1 MSLGMVRQFLVFF
14 FCSCNALLFAQNK
27 TIEGTIVNELDQNVH
42 NIEILLVELDLNT
55 HSDELG
61 NFKFP
66 NLPSGVFT
74 LIAIYDGYSF
84 PPVYA
89 DLRELNQK
97 QITITL
103 GQSEFNLE
111 EVRLQTKT
119 RAEKLKTNAIK
130 AEVVSIEEES
140 IRANSVEELINRA
153 PGVKIRNVGG
163 LGAPSNLLVGGFTGN
178 SVKFLYDDIPID
190 YLGSNYSLSKIP
202 TNAIE
207 SIEIY
212 KGVLPTK
219 LGIDALGSAIN
230 IVPKTYNRTS
240 GAVSYEF
247 GSFSTHIASVNTTF
261 KLRNNLFVGTNSF
274 YNFSQ
279 NNYKVDNLPF
289 RDSETGQTQ
298 FIRERLFHNAFSQ
311 FSFEFFVQG
320 RGLSWADMIE
330 FKVNSYDLS
339 KEIQNDPHSRARPF
353 GEVYRQEKGTFI
365 PSLRYKKYFF
375 NNRLNLNQFLVYS
388 KIDFELF
395 DRAKNIYYDWKGR
408 AHPTISSSEM
418 GNLLMPGGYMHN
430 ELSQFT
436 SRTNLNYL
444 INHYLQ
450 IESNT
455 VISNFNRKS
464 NLDELNTDGTGYTKL
479 ISSLGLSADLF
490 ENKLESNTQ
499 IKYLLGKL
507 SGSYEDNII
516 PNQSNPVTTTVENSG
531 FSFSQALKYNI
542 NNNNFIRASYENT
555 YRLPEQ
561 MELFGDNNFVTANYE
576 LKPEQSTNI
585 NLGFTHSRQ
594 KIRFEVNTYF
604 RNTKDLIRLKDLN
617 QYQAVYL
624 NLDHVRGFGVE
635 LEAHYKP
642 VKNLTFAGNLTWNEF
657 RLKSSK
663 DNYLNNRHFKNA
675 RIANL
680 PYYYGNASVAFN
692 AKELLNLKYN
702 WVFFWD
708 YSYVHQYYLD
718 FIEKQF
724 EPDGFLGLWGKS
736 KINTNRVI
744 PVQHLNNIGMVYT
757 RDMEKRSI
765 SFSAELKNIFDTEIY
780 NEFKMQS
787 PGRHYR
793 LKISY
798 TF

>member
-1 MSLGMVRQFLVFF
+1 MSVIMVRRFLIFL
-14 FCSCNALLFAQNK
+14 FCLCNTLLFAQNK
-27 TIEGTIVNELDQNVH
+27 TIEGKIINELDHTVQ
-42 NIEILLVELDLNT
+42 NIEILLVELNLNT
-55 HSDELG
+55 HSDAFG
-61 NFKFP
+61 NFTFS
-66 NLPSGVFT
+66 NLPPGVYT

-84 PPVYA
+84 PPVYT
-89 DLRELNQK
+89 DLRELHTQK
-97 QITITL
+97 ITITL
-103 GQSEFNLE
+103 GQSEYSLD
-111 EVRLQTKT
+111 EVRLQT
-119 RAEKLKTNAIK
+119 RSRSEKLKTNAIK

-202 TNAIE
+202 TNTIE

-240 GAVSYEF
+240 GTVSYEF
-247 GSFSTHIASVNTTF
+247 GSFSTHIASVNATA
-261 KLRNNLFVGTNSF
+261 KLGDKLFVGTNSF
-274 YNFSQ
+274 YNFSK
-279 NNYKVDNLPF
+279 NNYKVNNLPF
-289 RDSETGQTQ
+289 RDAETGQTV
-298 FIRERLFHNAFSQ
+298 FIRERLFHNAFEQ
-311 FSFEFFVQG
+311 YSFEIFVQG
-320 RGLSWADMIE
+320 RDLKWADFIE
-330 FKVNSYDLS
+330 FKVNSYDLT

-365 PSLRYKKYFF
+365 PSLRYKKYFLD
-375 NNRLNLNQFLVYS
+375 NTLSVNQFLVYS
-388 KIDFELF
+388 NIDFELF
-395 DRAKNIYYDWKGR
+395 DRAKNIYYDWKGQK
-408 AHPTISSSEM
+408 HPTISASEM
-418 GNLLMPGGYMHN
+418 GNLLLSEGYMKN

-444 INHYLQ
+444 INNSLQ

-455 VISNFNRKS
+455 VISNFIRKS
-464 NLDELNTDGTGYTKL
+464 NLDKLNSDGTNYTKL
-479 ISSLGLSADLF
+479 ISSIGFSADLF

-499 IKYLLGKL
+499 IKYLFGRL
-507 SGSYEDNII
+507 SGYYAANLI
-516 PNQSNPVTTTVENSG
+516 PNQSNPVNSRIENSG
-531 FSFSQALKYNI
+531 FSFSQALKYNLDE
-542 NNNNFIRASYENT
+542 NNFIRASYENT

-561 MELFGDNNFVTANYE
+561 MELFGDNNFITANYNLE
-576 LKPEQSTNI
+576 PEQSTNV
-585 NLGFTHSRQ
+585 NLGYTHT
-594 KIRFEVNTYF
+594 KENYRFEVNTYY
-604 RNTKDLIRLKDLN
+604 RNTRDLIRLKDLN

-635 LEAHYKP
+635 FEGSYQP
-642 VKNLTFAGNLTWNEF
+642 INNLTFSGNLTWNGF
-657 RLKSSK
+657 RLKSSQ
-663 DNYLNNRHFKNA
+663 DNSLNNQHFKNA

-680 PYYYGNASVAFN
+680 PFYYGNASVAFN
-692 AKELLNLKYN
+692 AKELFKLKYN
-702 WVFFWD
+702 WIFFWD

-724 EPDGFLGLWGKS
+724 EPDGFLGLWGTS
-736 KINTNRVI
+736 KINTSRII
-744 PVQHLNNIGMVYT
+744 PVQHLNNVGMVYT
-757 RDMEKRSI
+757 RDIGTQSI
-765 SFSAELKNIFDTEIY
+765 SFSAELKNVFNADIY

>member
-27 TIEGTIVNELDQNVH
+27 TIEGIIVNELDQNVH

-55 HSDELG
+55 HSDAFG
-61 NFKFP
+61 NFTFS
-66 NLPSGVFT
+66 NLPPGVYT

-84 PPVYA
+84 PPVYT
-89 DLRELNQK
+89 DLRELHTQK
-97 QITITL
+97 ITITL
-103 GQSEFNLE
+103 GQSEYSLD
-111 EVRLQTKT
+111 EVRLQT
-119 RAEKLKTNAIK
+119 RSRSEKLKTNAIK

-202 TNAIE
+202 TNTIE

-240 GAVSYEF
+240 GTVSYEF
-247 GSFSTHIASVNTTF
+247 GSFSTHIASVNATA
-261 KLRNNLFVGTNSF
+261 KLGDKLFVGTNSF
-274 YNFSQ
+274 YNFSK
-279 NNYKVDNLPF
+279 NNYKVNNLPF
-289 RDSETGQTQ
+289 RDAETGQTV
-298 FIRERLFHNAFSQ
+298 FIRERLFHNAFEQ
-311 FSFEFFVQG
+311 YSFEIFVQG
-320 RGLSWADMIE
+320 RDLKWADFIE
-330 FKVNSYDLS
+330 FKVNSYDLT

-365 PSLRYKKYFF
+365 PSLRYKKYFLD
-375 NNRLNLNQFLVYS
+375 NTLSVNQFLVYS
-388 KIDFELF
+388 NIDFELF
-395 DRAKNIYYDWKGR
+395 DRAKNIYYDWKGQK
-408 AHPTISSSEM
+408 HPTISASEM
-418 GNLLMPGGYMHN
+418 GNLLLSEGYMKN

-444 INHYLQ
+444 INNSLQ

-455 VISNFNRKS
+455 VISNFIRKS
-464 NLDELNTDGTGYTKL
+464 NLDKLNSDGTNYTKL
-479 ISSLGLSADLF
+479 ISSIGFSADLF

-499 IKYLLGKL
+499 IKYLFGRL
-507 SGSYEDNII
+507 SGYYAANLI
-516 PNQSNPVTTTVENSG
+516 PNQSNPVNSRIENSG
-531 FSFSQALKYNI
+531 FSFSQALKYNLDE
-542 NNNNFIRASYENT
+542 NNFIRASYENT

-561 MELFGDNNFVTANYE
+561 MELFGDNNFITANYNLE
-576 LKPEQSTNI
+576 PEQSTNV
-585 NLGFTHSRQ
+585 NLGYTHT
-594 KIRFEVNTYF
+594 KENYRFEVNTYY
-604 RNTKDLIRLKDLN
+604 RNTRDLIRLKDLN

-635 LEAHYKP
+635 FEGSYQP
-642 VKNLTFAGNLTWNEF
+642 INNLTFSGNLTWNGF
-657 RLKSSK
+657 RLKSSQ
-663 DNYLNNRHFKNA
+663 DNSLNNQHFKNA
-675 RIANL
+675 RIASL
-680 PYYYGNASVAFN
+680 PFYYGNASVAFN
-692 AKELLNLKYN
+692 AKELFKLKYN
-702 WVFFWD
+702 WIFFWD

-724 EPDGFLGLWGKS
+724 EPDGFLGLWGTS
-736 KINTNRVI
+736 KINTSRII
-744 PVQHLNNIGMVYT
+744 PVQHLNNVGMVYT
-757 RDMEKRSI
+757 RDIGTQSI
-765 SFSAELKNIFDTEIY
+765 SFSAELKNVFNADIY